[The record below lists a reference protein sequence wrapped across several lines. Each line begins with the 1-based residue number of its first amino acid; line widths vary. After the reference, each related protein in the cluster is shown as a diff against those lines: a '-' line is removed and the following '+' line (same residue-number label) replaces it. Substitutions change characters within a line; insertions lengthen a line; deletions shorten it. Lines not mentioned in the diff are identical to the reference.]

1 MKNIPQIN
9 KEENLKEF
17 SNEEFAKHYSL
28 PSIWTIFNG
37 YISEYVD
44 KHPEG
49 TRILEQIYGRDMT
62 YMYNNFILI

>member
-17 SNEEFAKHYSL
+17 SKEEVAKHNSL

-44 KHPEG
+44 KHP
-49 TRILEQIYGRDMT
+49 
-62 YMYNNFILI
+62 